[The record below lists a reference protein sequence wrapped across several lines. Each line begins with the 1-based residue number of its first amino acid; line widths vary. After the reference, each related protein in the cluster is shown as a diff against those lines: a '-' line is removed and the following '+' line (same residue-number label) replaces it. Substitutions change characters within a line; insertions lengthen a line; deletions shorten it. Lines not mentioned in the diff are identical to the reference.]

1 MGYSHSFKIAVKLD
15 FKLLNHKYDGFKALT
30 MEILYLCGFHS
41 TIANSPKADQIQSR
55 PSGEND

>member
-1 MGYSHSFKIAVKLD
+1 
-15 FKLLNHKYDGFKALT
+15 

-55 PSGEND
+55 PSGENVVENLVND